1 MEREGEHGKV
11 PRSSGH
17 WARDSALTSPQRRG
31 RGCPT
36 CCTCCT
42 WQGTRILLIAPA
54 ADPYQWQY
62 PLPLPLP
69 PSPSPSLPSP
79 YPSPPPANTVPRCQ
93 WPARRVSARGVGGGV
108 RSHGSMRTWD
118 AHAAASTH
126 EFRVES
132 GERARAQGEE
142 KIGRG

>member
-11 PRSSGH
+11 PRSSSH

-31 RGCPT
+31 RGALHVVHAVHGKVPRFY
-36 CCTCCT
+36 
-42 WQGTRILLIAPA
+42 WWPPQQTRTSGNIRFPFPFPIPF
-54 ADPYQWQY
+54 PFSTSS
-62 PLPLPLP
+62 LPLTA
-69 PSPSPSLPSP
+69 SGEHR
-79 YPSPPPANTVPRCQ
+79 ATVPVACTEGKCA
-93 WPARRVSARGVGGGV
+93 WGGEGGV